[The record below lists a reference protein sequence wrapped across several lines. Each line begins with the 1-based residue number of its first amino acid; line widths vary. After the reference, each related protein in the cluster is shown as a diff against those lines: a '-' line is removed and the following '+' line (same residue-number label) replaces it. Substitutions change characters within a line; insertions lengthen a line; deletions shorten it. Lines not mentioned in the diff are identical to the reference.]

1 MTLTSTQPQPQTKI
15 SQLRA
20 LMAAGDKKRA
30 LAFAAKFPQ
39 LGQHRDAILRGHQAF
54 TNPSFTKAIKRDP
67 DADIE
72 AGWAAL
78 NDAYNKT
85 A

>member
-1 MTLTSTQPQPQTKI
+1 MTLTSTKPQPETKL

-20 LMAAGDKKRA
+20 IMAAGDKKQA

-39 LGQHRDAILRGHQAF
+39 LGKHRDAILRGHQAF
-54 TNPSFTKAIKRDP
+54 TNPSFVTAIKRDP
-67 DADIE
+67 KQDIE

-78 NDAYNKT
+78 CTAYQK
-85 A
+85 